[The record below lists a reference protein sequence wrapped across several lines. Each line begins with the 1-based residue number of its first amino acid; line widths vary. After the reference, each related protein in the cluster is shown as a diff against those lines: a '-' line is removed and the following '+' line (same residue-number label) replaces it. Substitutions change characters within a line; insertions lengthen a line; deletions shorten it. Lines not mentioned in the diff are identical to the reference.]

1 MNIGLLGVAI
11 NNRNMGCVALT
22 VSILNLLESISIDAD
37 KDIHFVVFDEFPD
50 IAKTKYLFD
59 QLHIKEGRYTLAKE
73 GRYGSIKRIFW
84 HAADNLKQIHA
95 LKKCNIVIDLTQGDS
110 FTDIYGQRRF
120 LNYTRMKKLVL
131 NLGIPL
137 VLGPQTYGPF
147 NNEANRVFAQKVIK
161 RADLVITRD
170 EKSFYYLKN
179 ELNINNVELTT
190 DLAFALP
197 FKKETGESK
206 KIRLGVN
213 ISGLLVKDKVE
224 FTKTEFSLTT
234 DYDKCMIEIITWA
247 LEQEQYEVH
256 IIPHVVE
263 DYEASKKLLSTFLN
277 DVVIHDVFANP
288 IDVKNYIANMDIF
301 VGARMHATIAA
312 FSSGVATIPVA
323 YSRKFTGLFNTL
335 NYPYV
340 VDMQELETNRA
351 IEMIKDYILQKDEL
365 KIKSQESLVE
375 VHRLCEK
382 NRKILK
388 EYIKNK

>member
-37 KDIHFVVFDEFPD
+37 KDIHFVLFDEFPD
-50 IAKTKYLFD
+50 IEKTKYLFD

-120 LNYTRMKKLVL
+120 WNYTRMKKLVL

-197 FKKETGESK
+197 FKKEKCESK
-206 KIRLGVN
+206 KIKLGIN

-224 FTKTEFSLTT
+224 FTKTEFSLMT

-277 DVVIHDVFANP
+277 DVVIHDVFTNP
-288 IDVKNYIANMDIF
+288 IEVKNCIANMDIF

-312 FSSGVATIPVA
+312 FSSGVVTIPVA
-323 YSRKFTGLFNTL
+323 YSRKFTGLFDTL
-335 NYPYV
+335 DYPYV
-340 VDMQELETNRA
+340 VDLQAVETSKA
-351 IEMIKDYILQKDEL
+351 IELIKSYIIEKNEL
-365 KIKSQESLVE
+365 KKVLLRSIG
-375 VHRLCEK
+375 CA
-382 NRKILK
+382 
-388 EYIKNK
+388 